1 MTQKSGR
8 PNVLVVG
15 GGIIGASFALNL
27 AEAGADVRL
36 LDSGRTAGGE
46 ATRNSW
52 AWINASWGNAPDYFR
67 LRHESM
73 KRWRTLDQKVPGLTV
88 NWCGGLLWDMA
99 EADLVAYAQE
109 RSAQGY
115 AARIVDA
122 AEARRLEPGLADAPS
137 CAVHVAE
144 EGAVEPGHAV
154 ERLLAA
160 ARSKGAEILQGTAA
174 RWLIEKKGR
183 IVGVMT
189 EEGDLDADVVVVAAG
204 TASRRLLHDVG
215 QTFAMDEPP
224 GLLVHSAPAPEI
236 LRGLV
241 MAPEL
246 HVRQTA
252 EGRLVAGTDFAG
264 TDPGDHPKAAA
275 EELFAKVKAFVSDG
289 DSLSLDHYT
298 VGYRPTPRD
307 GVSAIGAVPAL
318 EGLYLCVSH
327 SGVTLAPALGA
338 FGAAEIM
345 GQGRHPLLAP
355 FSPGRLLSHT

>member
-1 MTQKSGR
+1 MAQS
-8 PNVLVVG
+8 VLIVG
-15 GGIIGASFALNL
+15 GGILGASLAFHL

-36 LDSGRTAGGE
+36 LESDRTVGGV
-46 ATRNSW
+46 ATPNSW

-73 KRWRTLDQKVPGLTV
+73 KQWHNLDARVPGLV
-88 NWCGGLLWDMA
+88 LNWCGGLLWDLP
-99 EADLVAYAQE
+99 EKDLLAYAAE
-109 RSAQGY
+109 RNAQGY
-115 AARIVDA
+115 GVRVIDGAEVRRI
-122 AEARRLEPGLADAPS
+122 EPALVSPPDL
-137 CAVHVAE
+137 AVHVAG
-144 EGAVEPGHAV
+144 EGVVEPVHAV

-160 ARSKGAEILQGTAA
+160 AQAKGAKVLQGTTA
-174 RWLIEKKGR
+174 RWLIERKGR

-189 EEGDLDADVVVVAAG
+189 EEGDLDADIVVLAAG
-204 TASRRLLHDVG
+204 ASCRKLLKHVG
-215 QTFAMDEPP
+215 QDLAMDEPP
-224 GLLVHSAPAPEI
+224 GLLVHSAPAPEL

-252 EGRLVAGTDFAG
+252 DGRLVAGTDFGG
-264 TDPGDHPKAAA
+264 TDPGDNPQAAA
-275 EELFAKVKAFVSDG
+275 DELFTKLKAFLQHG
-289 DSLSLDHYT
+289 DTLQLEQFT

-307 GVSAIGAVPAL
+307 GVSAIGAIPAI
-318 EGLYLCVSH
+318 EGLYLCLTH
-327 SGVTLAPALGA
+327 SGITLAPALGS